1 MSANAP
7 DGGDVPASDGPA
19 ATAARGLERLG
30 VHHTHDP
37 GTTSV
42 IFVLAVVLGNYAAW
56 LVADV
61 GIGLPVF
68 AIGSLVATW
77 GLYRQPTRRAVAVR
91 TLQALAALLIA
102 TPIAID
108 LTFLVL
114 AGRHGVTD
122 PLSFVTTPADLVFL
136 VAFAIPAAALL
147 VVAWRLD
154 RSGADDAAGQTGV
167 DD

>member
-1 MSANAP
+1 MSHDET
-7 DGGDVPASDGPA
+7 DGA
-19 ATAARGLERLG
+19 AVTAARLLERLG

-37 GTTSV
+37 ATTSAV
-42 IFVLAVVLGNYAAW
+42 FVLAIVLGNYAAW

-68 AIGSLVATW
+68 AAGSLVATW

-91 TLQALAALLIA
+91 TLQALAALLVA

-114 AGRHGVTD
+114 AGSYGVAD
-122 PLSFVTTPADLVFL
+122 PLSFVTTKADLVFL
-136 VAFAIPAAALL
+136 VAFAIPAL
-147 VVAWRLD
+147 VLWGIARRLR
-154 RSGADDAAGQTGV
+154 RSATAD
-167 DD
+167 